1 MQVVDASCLY
11 EAVVDGE
18 RARAVELRF
27 LADPDLVAPHL
38 VDVEVTSAIRRNHAA
53 GLLDGTAARLALD
66 SLATWPGERFGHQL
80 LTPRVWQLRDSVRV
94 ADAYYVALA
103 EALQCPLLTLD
114 ARLPRAP
121 GVGCDIVIPDGSG
134 SDPTQAE

>member
-18 RARAVELRF
+18 RTRAVEVCF

-38 VDVEVTSAIRRNHAA
+38 VDVEVKSAIRRNHAA

-80 LTPRVWQLRDSVRV
+80 LIPRVWQLRDSVRV
-94 ADAYYVALA
+94 ADAYYMALA
-103 EALQCPLLTLD
+103 EAIESPLLTLD
-114 ARLPRAP
+114 SRLSRAP
-121 GVGCDIVIPDGSG
+121 GVRCAIVIPDLSG
-134 SDPTQAE
+134 SNDVKAE